1 MILTVTLNPLLERRF
16 VYKDIVP
23 GKENR
28 NGEHEL
34 KAGGKGINVSRQL
47 NIIGIDNLS
56 LTFAGGNNGKIFRD
70 IVAREGIKTV
80 TVRTTAETREAALA
94 IDRSKNIVST
104 FYSPNSPVSA
114 DEAAEFKNK
123 LAKMMENC
131 EMVIFSGSSPCAET
145 DSIFPFGIKTAN
157 ELDKISVCDTYGNHL
172 SECIEAGPTIIHN
185 NIPETESSLGR
196 NLENEKSK
204 RDYLDYLYSK
214 NIKQVYLTDGGAQ
227 FYCSNFDYHFKVSN
241 PDVRVK
247 DATGSG
253 DSFVAGLAFGIHNN
267 LTFEESVRL
276 AAAYGI
282 ENAMNF
288 DAGNA
293 DPAGAEK
300 WKLQVMVEAIGKIM
314 KTLDVTPL

>member
-1 MILTVTLNPLLERRF
+1 MILTVTLNPLLERIF
-16 VYKDIVP
+16 VYEKIIQ

-47 NIIGIDNLS
+47 NKIGIDNLS
-56 LTFAGGNNGKIFRD
+56 LTFAGGGNGKIFRD
-70 IVAREGIKTV
+70 IVSREGIKTV
-80 TVRTTAETREAALA
+80 TVRTAGDTREAALA

-104 FYSPNSPVSA
+104 FYSPNSPVTA
-114 DEAAEFKNK
+114 GEAAEFRNK
-123 LAKMMENC
+123 LAKMIENC

-145 DSIFPFGIKTAN
+145 DSIIPFGIKTAN
-157 ELDKISVCDTYGNHL
+157 EMDKISICDTYGKHL

-185 NIPETESSLGR
+185 NLSETAVSLGR
-196 NLENEKSK
+196 DLEDEKSK

-214 NIKQVYLTDGGAQ
+214 NIKQAYLTDGESD
-227 FYCSNFDYHFKVSN
+227 FYSSNFDYHFKVSV
-241 PDVRVK
+241 PRVSVK

-253 DSFVAGLAFGIHNN
+253 DSFVAGLACGIHNN
-267 LTFEESVRL
+267 LTFEESLRL

-282 ENAMNF
+282 ENAMSF

-293 DPAGAEK
+293 DPGKAGK
-300 WKLQVMVEAIGKIM
+300 WKEQVIVEATGKKM